1 AANTGEVVKIAQR
14 DATEAAVA
22 VTDMLVRTKDAA
34 TALKSAADTV
44 RGAVGEVVVRFI
56 NDPSNAQPIV
66 ISDGQMRQI
75 ATEVFRLLRQSKG
88 ATT

>member
-1 AANTGEVVKIAQR
+1 
-14 DATEAAVA
+14 
-22 VTDMLVRTKDAA
+22 MLARTKEAA
-34 TALKSAADTV
+34 TALQGAASVV

-88 ATT
+88 AST